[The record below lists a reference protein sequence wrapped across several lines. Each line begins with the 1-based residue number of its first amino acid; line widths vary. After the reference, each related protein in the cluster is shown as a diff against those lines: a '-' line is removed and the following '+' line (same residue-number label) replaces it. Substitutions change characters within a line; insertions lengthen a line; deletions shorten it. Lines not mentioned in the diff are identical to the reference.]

1 MTANT
6 STVTPEHTDAGDLC
20 KVNIYSF
27 RNQDQPTYTEETFNN
42 FLRDNYK
49 LDALEDGFRW
59 IHLPVNNMVWA
70 DVCVHIPLA
79 IRFALMLNVV
89 QKVVAKIGY
98 RMRQKHWSMGVRP
111 ALSPAIKVPLH
122 ARRMELKC
130 NWTEPSKS
138 EQGFPLST
146 LYVGILFT
154 MFRSKS
160 S

>member
-1 MTANT
+1 MPANM
-6 STVTPEHTDAGDLC
+6 STVTSEQTDAGDLC

-27 RNQDQPTYTEETFNN
+27 RDHDQPTYTEETFNN
-42 FLRDNYK
+42 FLRDDYK
-49 LDALEDGFRW
+49 LDAPVDGFRW
-59 IHLPVNNMVWA
+59 IHLPVNNMVWT
-70 DVCVHIPLA
+70 DVCVNIPLT

-89 QKVVAKIGY
+89 QKVVAKLGY

-130 NWTEPSKS
+130 NWAEPSTS

-146 LYVGILFT
+146 LYVGIPLT